1 MNNRRIFLKQT
12 GALALSALASN
23 TFANIG
29 NQPIGVQLFTFFPSF
44 DQDVRGNLEKIKAV
58 GFQEIESAF
67 STKGGF
73 YGMTVKEF
81 ASLTKEIGLT
91 WRSHHVIG
99 APLKPN
105 PKYEKI
111 TSQMPKFK
119 TLKNEAHELVDLV
132 AEAGIK
138 YMVCAGIS
146 HETPD
151 DVKIAVD
158 VLSKTGELAKK
169 AGLTFC
175 YHNHASEFHQ
185 VGNERPYDV
194 FMSQISPDLMKFELD
209 LAWASEAKIDIPAL
223 FKQHK
228 GRFPLVHVKD
238 FDKEFKNL
246 MPVGEGVIDFKTIF
260 ENAKI
265 GGIKHYF
272 VEHDMPKDAI
282 ASVTSSFGY
291 LKKML

>member
-1 MNNRRIFLKQT
+1 MNNRRTFLKQSGVLAL
-12 GALALSALASN
+12 GALTAN
-23 TFANIG
+23 TFANTG
-29 NQPIGVQLFTFFPSF
+29 TQPIGLQLFTFFPSF
-44 DQDVRGNLEKIKAV
+44 DQDVKGNLEKIKAV
-58 GFQEIESAF
+58 GFQELESAF
-67 STKGGF
+67 SMKGGF
-73 YGMTVKEF
+73 YGMTAKEF
-81 ASLTKEIGLT
+81 ASITKETGLA

-105 PKYEKI
+105 PKYEKV

-119 TLKNEAHELVDLV
+119 TLKNEAQELVDTV

-138 YMVCAGIS
+138 YMVCAGIN
-146 HETPD
+146 HETAD
-151 DVKIAVD
+151 DVKEAV
-158 VLSKTGELAKK
+158 VILSKAGEMAKK

-175 YHNHASEFHQ
+175 YHNHASEFHL

-223 FKQHK
+223 FKQHE

-238 FDKEFKNL
+238 FDKDFKNL

-260 ENAKI
+260 ESAKV

-291 LKKML
+291 LKKLL